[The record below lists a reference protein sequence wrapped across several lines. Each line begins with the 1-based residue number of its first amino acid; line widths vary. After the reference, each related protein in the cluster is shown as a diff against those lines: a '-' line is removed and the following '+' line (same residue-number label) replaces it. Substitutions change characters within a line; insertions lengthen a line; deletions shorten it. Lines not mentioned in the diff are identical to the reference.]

1 MWLLSFRKYARKTFN
16 IQSYAQKQN
25 FFLFLKQGF
34 FIFFSRNFRV
44 NKIFCI
50 GFVFYSVSL
59 QPDIEQNWQENIR
72 ENHNLFYILG
82 WTWLNYLG
90 QTQLSWVGPT
100 SGLTNLTSFFFLSFL
115 MLDWT
120 QPNHLGQA
128 KMGPAQHN
136 LVTSITQFQAQ

>member
-1 MWLLSFRKYARKTFN
+1 MAFIFQKIYKKNLQHLVVCTKT
-16 IQSYAQKQN
+16 KL
-25 FFLFLKQGF
+25 FFVFEIGIF
-34 FIFFSRNFRV
+34 YFFSRNFRV

-82 WTWLNYLG
+82 WTWLSYLG

-100 SGLTNLTSFFFLSFL
+100 NGLTNLTSFFFLSFL